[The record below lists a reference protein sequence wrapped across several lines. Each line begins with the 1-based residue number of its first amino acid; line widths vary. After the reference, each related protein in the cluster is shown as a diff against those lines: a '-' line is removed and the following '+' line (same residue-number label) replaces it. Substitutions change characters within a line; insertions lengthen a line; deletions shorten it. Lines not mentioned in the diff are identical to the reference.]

1 MNIRSE
7 KYLGIPVAE
16 RILMEVEA
24 RVKNKNLIGEK
35 RKQIIEGA
43 ITVFKKK
50 GFHKATVR
58 EIAKEAQ
65 IGLGSIYDYV
75 NSKDDILYLFFEN
88 YVTTFFEKVRSRASL
103 IEDPILRLEV
113 TFRAFVE
120 AAMELEDQ
128 VMLSYTQARYV
139 KKNYLKII
147 LQKESEIV
155 EHFRRILD
163 EVGESPFRAYLEANF
178 LVFSGVF
185 GVLRRWI
192 LKPNYSQKELIEF
205 LVQTQIREVIRRIQ
219 QENISAREKGAREE
233 AFGEAPNSSAPRP

>member
-1 MNIRSE
+1 
-7 KYLGIPVAE
+7 
-16 RILMEVEA
+16 MEVKA
-24 RVKNKNLIGEK
+24 RVKDKNLIGEK

-43 ITVFKKK
+43 IKVFKKK
-50 GFHKATVR
+50 GYHKATVR
-58 EIAKEAQ
+58 EIAREAQ

-88 YVTTFFEKVRSRASL
+88 YVTTFFEKVRSRASQ
-103 IEDPILRLEV
+103 ISDPLLRLEV

-139 KKNYLKII
+139 KKDALKVI
-147 LQKESEIV
+147 LRKEAEVV
-155 EHFRRILD
+155 EHFRKILS
-163 EVGESPFRAYLEANF
+163 ELGEGPFGSHLEANF

-192 LKPNYSQKELIEF
+192 LKPSYSQNEIIEF
-205 LVQTQIREVIRRIQ
+205 LVQTQIREVTQRIF
-219 QENISAREKGAREE
+219 QEERISSP
-233 AFGEAPNSSAPRP
+233 GEQGPRD

>member
-1 MNIRSE
+1 
-7 KYLGIPVAE
+7 
-16 RILMEVEA
+16 MEVKA
-24 RVKNKNLIGEK
+24 RVKDKNLIGEK

-43 ITVFKKK
+43 IKVFKKK
-50 GFHKATVR
+50 GYHKATVR
-58 EIAKEAQ
+58 EIAREAQ

-88 YVTTFFEKVRSRASL
+88 YVTTFFEKVRSRASQ
-103 IEDPILRLEV
+103 ISDPLLRLEV

-139 KKNYLKII
+139 KKNYLKVI

-155 EHFRRILD
+155 EHFRKILN
-163 EVGESPFRAYLEANF
+163 ELGESPFGSHLEANF

-192 LKPNYSQKELIEF
+192 LKPCCTQKEIIDF
-205 LVQTQIREVIRRIQ
+205 LVQTQIHQVIQRISK
-219 QENISAREKGAREE
+219 EEKISTPGARLWPS
-233 AFGEAPNSSAPRP
+233 GITSAES

>member
-1 MNIRSE
+1 
-7 KYLGIPVAE
+7 
-16 RILMEVEA
+16 MEVKA
-24 RVKNKNLIGEK
+24 RVKDKNLIDEK

-50 GFHKATVR
+50 GYHKATVR
-58 EIAKEAQ
+58 EIAKEAR

-103 IEDPILRLEV
+103 IDDPLLRLEI
-113 TFRAFVE
+113 TFRSFVE

-128 VMLSYTQARYV
+128 VMLSYTQAGYV
-139 KKNYLKII
+139 KKDYLKII
-147 LQKESEIV
+147 LLKESEIV
-155 EHFRRILD
+155 DHFRMILD
-163 EVGESPFRAYLEANF
+163 ELGKGSFNSHLEANF

-205 LVQTQIREVIRRIQ
+205 LVQTQVREVIRRIGQ
-219 QENISAREKGAREE
+219 GNKTGRERGQKGI
-233 AFGEAPNSSAPRP
+233 AFGEDPESSAPRT

>member
-1 MNIRSE
+1 M
-7 KYLGIPVAE
+7 KVK
-16 RILMEVEA
+16 A
-24 RVKNKNLIGEK
+24 RVKDKELIDEK

-43 ITVFKKK
+43 MKVFKKK
-50 GFHKATVR
+50 GYHKATVR
-58 EIAKEAQ
+58 EIAKEAK

-88 YVTTFFEKVRSRASL
+88 YVTTFFEKVRSRTFHIA
-103 IEDPILRLEV
+103 DPLLRLEV

-139 KKNYLKII
+139 KKKYLKII

-155 EHFRRILD
+155 EHFRKIL
-163 EVGESPFRAYLEANF
+163 GELGEGPFGSSLEANF

-192 LKPNYSQKELIEF
+192 LKPTYGAKEIIEF
-205 LVQTQIREVIRRIQ
+205 LVQTQIREVIQRISKEAGTSSQ
-219 QENISAREKGAREE
+219 GTRPWPSGITSAE
-233 AFGEAPNSSAPRP
+233 S

>member
-1 MNIRSE
+1 
-7 KYLGIPVAE
+7 
-16 RILMEVEA
+16 MEVKA
-24 RVKNKNLIGEK
+24 RVKDKNLIDEK

-43 ITVFKKK
+43 IKVFKKK
-50 GFHKATVR
+50 GYHKATVR

-88 YVTTFFEKVRSRASL
+88 YVTTFFEKVRSQASQ
-103 IEDPILRLEV
+103 ISDPLLRLEV

-147 LQKESEIV
+147 LRKESEIV
-155 EHFRRILD
+155 EHFRKILS
-163 EVGESPFRAYLEANF
+163 ELGEGPFGSYLEANF

-192 LKPNYSQKELIEF
+192 LKPNYSQKEIIEF
-205 LVQTQIREVIRRIQ
+205 LVQTQIREVIQRIFK
-219 QENISAREKGAREE
+219 EERISSPGEQGAR
-233 AFGEAPNSSAPRP
+233 G